1 MIASTPVANK
11 NKLKTNYADLRK
23 ELGILSPIKDSSHS
37 SLLNSDKKSR
47 EKSEKNLS
55 WDNYDIGENFFSI
68 HFFIFHLS
76 HLLFKK
82 ILLFTFS
89 KLF

>member
-55 WDNYDIGENFFSI
+55 WDNYDIGENFFFNTFF
-68 HFFIFHLS
+68 HFS
-76 HLLFKK
+76 S
-82 ILLFTFS
+82 FTFTFF
-89 KLF
+89 KNITIYFQ